1 MVHYVMFGLSDDLYR
16 LIDGQCN
23 RFFNASNQQFT
34 IYMYNHTYIF
44 NINPC
49 TAELFVGIFHSFEAG
64 IAKPNFQLQMTQ
76 NRYIYE
82 KIEISKG

>member
-1 MVHYVMFGLSDDLYR
+1 MVHYVMSGLSDDLYR

-23 RFFNASNQQFT
+23 RFFIASNQQFT

-64 IAKPNFQLQMTQ
+64 IANSISSFKWHK